1 MTSSKETI
9 AMINLTPFI
18 DQVNKDLQY
27 SNRPESTLFQRY
39 NSASAEVK
47 EMIVL
52 AMIGKLIEQSKR
64 LQVRN

>member
-1 MTSSKETI
+1 
-9 AMINLTPFI
+9 MINLTPFV
-18 DQVNKDLQY
+18 DEVDKDLRY
-27 SNRPESTLFQRY
+27 SNRPESRLFQRY

-64 LQVRN
+64 LQARN